1 MNALKFELPARSV
14 ATEPAEE
21 RGIAR
26 DAVRMLV
33 ATPDGVSHRRA
44 TDLPDVLRPGDLLV
58 LNDSRTMPAS
68 LDATTLDG
76 EPIEV
81 HLSTVV
87 PESGI
92 TPAAALA
99 AQSAEWVVELRTPGE
114 HGSQAS
120 YVDRSGVVAQLPA
133 GGTLRVQGSHP
144 AGRTSARL
152 WQATVSTPRQL
163 ESYLA
168 AFGQPIRYGYV
179 RKPWPMSAYRTVFGK
194 ASGSAEMPS
203 AARPF
208 TWRLL
213 RRLAERGIQVETITL
228 HCGVSSLES
237 GDPPYAE
244 WFSVS
249 ERTAREIELA
259 RRDGRRVIAVGTTVV
274 RALESAVRMGKV
286 TSRTGWTDLV
296 VTPERGVSTVDGM
309 ISGWHEADAS
319 HLQMLEAV
327 AGRRALTD
335 SYQEALWAG
344 YLWHEFG
351 DIHLMLR

>member
-1 MNALKFELPARSV
+1 MNALNFELPTRAV

-26 DAVRMLV
+26 DGVRMLV
-33 ATPDGVSHRRA
+33 ATPDGISHRRA
-44 TDLPDVLRPGDLLV
+44 ADLPDILRPGDLVV

-68 LDATTLDG
+68 LDGTTADG
-76 EPIEV
+76 EPVEV

-87 PESGI
+87 PESGL
-92 TPAAALA
+92 TPASALA
-99 AQSAEWVVELRTPGE
+99 AQSAEWVVELRRPAE
-114 HGSQAS
+114 QGSQPS
-120 YVDRSGVVAQLPA
+120 YVDRTGAAVTLP
-133 GGTLRVQGSHP
+133 GGGLLRVQGSHP
-144 AGRTSARL
+144 TGRTSSRL
-152 WQATVSTPRQL
+152 WQATLTTPRQL
-163 ESYLA
+163 ESYLSV
-168 AFGQPIRYGYV
+168 FGQPIRYGYV
-179 RKPWPMSAYRTVFGK
+179 RKPWPMTAYRTVFGK

-249 ERTAREIELA
+249 ERTAREVALA

-274 RALESAVRMGKV
+274 RALESTVRTGKV

-296 VTPERGVSTVDGM
+296 ITPEHGVSTVDGM
-309 ISGWHEADAS
+309 ISGWHESDAS

-327 AGRRALTD
+327 AGRRMLED